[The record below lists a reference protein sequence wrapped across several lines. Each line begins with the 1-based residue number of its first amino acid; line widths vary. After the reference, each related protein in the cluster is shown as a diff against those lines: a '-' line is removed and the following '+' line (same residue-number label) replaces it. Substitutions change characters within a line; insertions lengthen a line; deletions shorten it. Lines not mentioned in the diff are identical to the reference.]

1 MSSNIL
7 KNMVNLS
14 LFLFYM
20 YIGIPHASF
29 MMVKLNEWWFGLV
42 IIIFCATIFLG
53 L

>member
-1 MSSNIL
+1 
-7 KNMVNLS
+7 MVNLL

-20 YIGIPHASF
+20 CTDMPHASF
-29 MMVKLNEWWFGLV
+29 MLVKLNEWWFGLV